1 MKIYLTNEL
10 KFKGVQ
16 NLVLNELIFYDFKVD
31 LNFYDALIITSK
43 NAIKALKKTK
53 SILNFDL
60 KVYAVGKN
68 TAKEAFNLGFK
79 NIKYPKLSYAS
90 NLYEEFK
97 EELKD
102 KKCLYL
108 RAKELSSN
116 LVQKLLEQNINL
128 TQIIAYENVYKKPDF
143 CITHPCIIIFTSPS
157 CVNNFFK
164 TYDIKK
170 EDYLIAIGQS
180 TAKKLLKYDNVLVCE
195 NPNLEECIQIAKNL
209 KINL

>member
-1 MKIYLTNEL
+1 MQIYLTNEL
-10 KFKGVQ
+10 EFKEVQ
-16 NLVLNELIFYDFKVD
+16 NLILNELIFYDFKVD
-31 LNFYDALIITSK
+31 LNLYDALIITSK

-60 KVYAVGKN
+60 KVYTVGEN

-79 NIKYPKLSYAS
+79 DVKYPKLSYAS

-97 EELKD
+97 EELRD

-116 LVQKLLEQNINL
+116 LVQKLLDQNINL
-128 TQIIAYENVYKKPDF
+128 TQIIAYENIYKKPNV
-143 CITHPCIIIFTSPS
+143 CITHPCIVIFTSPS
-157 CVNNFFK
+157 CVNYFLK
-164 TYDIKK
+164 TYDIKE

-180 TAKKLLKYDNVLVCE
+180 TAKQLLKYNNVLVCK
-195 NPNLEECIQIAKNL
+195 NPNLEECVQIAKNL
-209 KINL
+209 KMNL

>member
-1 MKIYLTNEL
+1 MQIYLTNEL
-10 KFKGVQ
+10 EFKEVQ
-16 NLVLNELIFYDFKVD
+16 NLILNELIFYDFKVD
-31 LNFYDALIITSK
+31 LNLYDALIITSK

-60 KVYAVGKN
+60 KVYAVGEN

-79 NIKYPKLSYAS
+79 NVKYPKLSYAS

-97 EELKD
+97 EELRD

-116 LVQKLLEQNINL
+116 LVQKLLGQNVNL
-128 TQIIAYENVYKKPDF
+128 TQIIAYENIYKKPNV
-143 CITHPCIIIFTSPS
+143 CITHPCIVIFTSPS
-157 CVNNFFK
+157 CVNYFLK
-164 TYDIKK
+164 TYDIKE
-170 EDYLIAIGQS
+170 EDYLIAIGES
-180 TAKKLLKYDNVLVCE
+180 TAKQLLKYNNVLVCK

-209 KINL
+209 KANL